1 MSKYP
6 LPLGTWGLIRTDKA
20 TARSWR
26 ARAKYRDLDGTTRKV
41 EARGPSAAAATRN
54 LQIKLQKRQ
63 TPRNAIVASTN
74 KISHLAEVFM
84 AELER
89 SDKAA
94 RTKDKYSFTV
104 KKYISPGI
112 GSIRVGEATPGV
124 VDHFIRNVVDTAGP
138 ATARTCGA
146 VLSWMFKIA
155 LRHDAVSINPV
166 LGLSIPKSHA
176 AKPQALDPE
185 QFLDMRTKLI
195 AWEQEPARGRNRSQD
210 LHEIADFLVNTGLR
224 TGELFALGWT
234 DIDLDA
240 DPPTV
245 HVHATVI
252 RTSIGGVT
260 IQDHPKSEHGIRYV
274 TVPPYLA
281 AALRNRRARQ
291 NNSGAPNPMGLV
303 FPSST
308 GTVCD
313 QNNVGKTWRKAADAI
328 GYRWVTLKTF
338 RKANATLIARTM
350 GAEAAAYQVGHSKVS
365 MTRKHYVEEYKEAID
380 TRAVLGAFNP
390 TASGS
395 EAPEPAEA
403 ENDRGE

>member
-6 LPLGTWGLIRTDKA
+6 LPRDTWGLIRTDRA

-41 EARGPSAAAATRN
+41 GARGPSAAAARRN
-54 LQIKLQKRQ
+54 LQIRLQNRQ
-63 TPRNAIVASTN
+63 TPRNALVSSTN
-74 KISHLAEVFM
+74 KISHLAEVFL
-84 AELER
+84 AEVER
-89 SDKAA
+89 SDKAS
-94 RTKDKYSFTV
+94 RTKDKYTFSV
-104 KKYISPGI
+104 KKYISPGL
-112 GSIRVGEATPGV
+112 GSVRVGEATPGV
-124 VDHFIRNVVDTAGP
+124 VDHFIRNVVEAAGP

-146 VLSWMFKIA
+146 VLSWMFRIA

-166 LGLSIPKSHA
+166 LGISIPRSQA
-176 AKPQALDPE
+176 AKPQALSPK
-185 QFLDMRTKLI
+185 QFRDMRSKLI

-224 TGELFALGWT
+224 AGGLFALGWT

-245 HVHATVI
+245 HVHGTVI
-252 RTSIGGVT
+252 RTSTGGVT

-281 AALRNRRARQ
+281 AALRNRRVRQ
-291 NNSGAPNPMGLV
+291 NRSGPPNPLELL

-313 QNNVGKTWRKAADAI
+313 PNNVGKTWRKAADAV
-328 GYRWVTLKTF
+328 GYSWVTLKTF

-350 GAEAAAYQVGHSKVS
+350 GAEAAAYQAGHSKVS

-380 TRAVLGAFNP
+380 TRAVLNAFNP
-390 TASGS
+390 PDSGTGS
-395 EAPEPAEA
+395 S
-403 ENDRGE
+403 GTG